1 MFNAKDYHDLTR
13 NSRHSIAKLEDFYCP
28 SDCKHCPFYTED
40 IISVPYVTGDGY
52 SDTHE
57 GHCAVNAARV
67 EFPNWRYE

>member
-1 MFNAKDYHDLTR
+1 MFTAKDYHDLTK
-13 NSRHSIAKLEDFYCP
+13 NSRRSIAKLEDFYCP
-28 SDCKHCPFYTED
+28 SVCKHCPFYTED
-40 IISVPYVTGDGY
+40 IISVPYVRGAVY

>member
-1 MFNAKDYHDLTR
+1 MFNAKDYHDLTK

-40 IISVPYVTGDGY
+40 IISVPYAVDAY
-52 SDTHE
+52 SGTHE

-67 EFPNWRYE
+67 EFPDWRYE